1 MKIQEITD
9 HEEESKLVEE
19 RIIELEALIEEAEQL
34 RRKQFFIST
43 ASVLLM
49 LIILTAFI
57 IGLAS
62 YFNNY
67 PKRTL
72 MLEVLRNSR
81 YVLSNPY
88 LLEMRSG
95 LDREIVPLFA
105 EEFRKNFQR
114 EVTLLRQ
121 EIRMEVKSTVTFAQN
136 NLRQNFRT
144 RIRALLEDNTRN
156 YLAENNLVPDKDQQ
170 TLLNQMN
177 DKLADKITDSA
188 FSVIMPTQEK
198 LRAFREELEFLRGS
212 KDYMALS
219 TEPRDFIESRFIEN
233 TLESVI
239 YSLNESKGLVPAN
252 RGVLP

>member
-9 HEEESKLVEE
+9 SDEESKLVEE
-19 RIIELEALIEEAEQL
+19 RIIELENLIEEAEQL

-72 MLEVLRNSR
+72 MLEVLRSSR

-88 LLEMRSG
+88 LLEMRNG

-121 EIRMEVKSTVTFAQN
+121 DIRQEVKSTVSFAQN

-144 RIRALLEDNTRN
+144 RIRGLLEENTRN
-156 YLAENNLVPDKDQQ
+156 YLAENSLVPDKDQQ
-170 TLLNQMN
+170 KLLDQMN
-177 DKLADKITDSA
+177 DKLADKITESA
-188 FSVIMPTQEK
+188 FSVIVPTQEK
-198 LRAFREELEFLRGS
+198 LHAFREELEFLRSS
-212 KDYMALS
+212 KDYMSLS

-252 RGVLP
+252 RGARP

>member
-1 MKIQEITD
+1 MKMQEITD

-19 RIIELEALIEEAEQL
+19 RIIELENLIEEAEQL

-43 ASVLLM
+43 ASLLLM

-88 LLEMRSG
+88 LLEMRNG

-105 EEFRKNFQR
+105 EEFRKNLQK
-114 EVTLLRQ
+114 EISLLKQ
-121 EIRMEVKSTVTFAQN
+121 EIRVEVKSTLNYAQIP
-136 NLRQNFRT
+136 LRQKFQSH
-144 RIRALLEDNTRN
+144 IRDILEENTRD
-156 YLAENNLVPDKDQQ
+156 YLAKNSLTPDKDQEV
-170 TLLNQMN
+170 LLKQMN
-177 DKLADKITDSA
+177 DKLAENITESA
-188 FSVIMPTQEK
+188 FAVIVPTQEK
-198 LRAFREELEFLRGS
+198 LRFFREELEFLRNS
-212 KDYMALS
+212 KDYADLS
-219 TEPRDFIESRFIEN
+219 TEPRDFIESRFIEDI
-233 TLESVI
+233 LEAVI
-239 YSLNESKGLVPAN
+239 YSLNESKGLVPAH
-252 RGVLP
+252 RGALP